1 MKVRIDGELQ
11 EFESIE
17 DLEDAIDDALSIS
30 RDCGYDAGYDAGVD
44 AGKDDGYDE
53 GYDAACCDLIPEQ
66 DNSHRETDF
75 RRDLYRAI
83 YAGNMEEAKSIAD
96 MMAMV
101 DIDRELIWEARK

>member
-30 RDCGYDAGYDAGVD
+30 RDCGYDD
-44 AGKDDGYDE
+44 GKDDGYND
-53 GYDAACCDLIPEQ
+53 GYDDGKEEGRRDFALEQ
-66 DNSHRETDF
+66 EKPHRETDF
-75 RRDLYRAI
+75 RCDLYRAI
-83 YAGNMEEAKSIAD
+83 YAGNVDEAKNIAN